1 VIVIFLEKVPKSV
14 RGELTRWLL
23 ELRPGVFV
31 GNVSALVRER
41 LWEMIC
47 QKLKGGA
54 ATLLHSAATEQGFS
68 IRANGKTDRTIRDF
82 EGISLVQIH

>member
-1 VIVIFLEKVPKSV
+1 MVIFFLEKVPKSL

-31 GNVSALVRER
+31 GEVSALVREK

-47 QKLKGGA
+47 QKLKDGA
-54 ATLLHSAATEQGFS
+54 ATLLHSAATEQGFA
-68 IRANGKTDRTIRDF
+68 IRTSGTTDRTVRDF
-82 EGISLVQIH
+82 DGLFLIQLR